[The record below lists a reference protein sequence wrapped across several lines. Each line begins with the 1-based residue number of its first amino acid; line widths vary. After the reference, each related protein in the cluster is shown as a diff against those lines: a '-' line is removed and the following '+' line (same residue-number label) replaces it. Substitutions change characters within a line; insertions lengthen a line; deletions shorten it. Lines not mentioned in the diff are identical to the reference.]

1 MPMIPDKD
9 AKLIREHL
17 SKNLKGPV
25 TIDYFTQGDSSQGLP
40 VRECQYCRETGEL
53 LREVSALS
61 AQVTLREHDL
71 VSDAATAQA
80 FAVTRIPAFVLSGKS
95 KGRVRFLGIPSGYE
109 FSSLIEDLVDVSRG
123 TTDLSPKVA
132 EELSA
137 IRKPVHI
144 QVFGT
149 PT

>member
-1 MPMIPDKD
+1 MV
-9 AKLIREHL
+9 R
-17 SKNLKGPV
+17 V
-25 TIDYFTQGDSSQGLP
+25 GD
-40 VRECQYCRETGEL
+40 TL
-53 LREVSALS
+53 LLEGAIEDIQRL
-61 AQVTLREHDL
+61 
-71 VSDAATAQA
+71 AADM
-80 FAVTRIPAFVLSGKS
+80 
-95 KGRVRFLGIPSGYE
+95 
-109 FSSLIEDLVDVSRG
+109 DLVDVSRG